1 MKNMSKI
8 LFFLIVV
15 GTMSFTSVDDRG
27 GKKGAKKVLLNISN
41 DVARKNNIF
50 SQNFGAVQYKG
61 LSFGSATG
69 NTISVGSSIFQKGNT
84 IYIQPVKERILVP
97 EFKQGYSG
105 LKLIIS
111 VR

>member
-1 MKNMSKI
+1 MGYMSKI
-8 LFFLIVV
+8 LFLLFVV

-41 DVARKNNIF
+41 ETARKNNIF
-50 SQNFGAVQYKG
+50 TQNFGAVKYKG
-61 LSFGSATG
+61 LSFGTSTG
-69 NTISVGSSIFQKGNT
+69 NTLSVGATIFQKGNT

-97 EFKQGYSG
+97 EFKQGYGG

-111 VR
+111 VH